1 MSEFNQLKLLMPA
14 VWIIIAAYTPSLIRL
29 SKKGIISLLLFFISG
44 NVLAVSFQEK
54 ANL

>member
-14 VWIIIAAYTPSLIRL
+14 VWIIIAAYTPLIRL

-54 ANL
+54 AYL